1 MVLKKDLELI
11 ENFKNKKK
19 RLDSIKKSIE
29 NNIKKLKSEEF
40 KEDSVKK
47 KRIIEENISNDLYIN
62 EDIIPKI

>member
-1 MVLKKDLELI
+1 MKNLKELEIEIVIDNSNIPEEELKKDLELI
-11 ENFKNKKK
+11 ENLKNKKK

-47 KRIIEENISNDLYIN
+47 KE
-62 EDIIPKI
+62 